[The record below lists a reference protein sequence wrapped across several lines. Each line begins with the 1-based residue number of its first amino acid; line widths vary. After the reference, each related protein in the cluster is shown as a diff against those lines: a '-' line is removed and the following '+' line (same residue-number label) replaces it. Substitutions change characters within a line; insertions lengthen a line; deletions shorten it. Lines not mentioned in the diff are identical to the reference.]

1 MTRSLM
7 NTLKIEAKLADT
19 YKYQRLSADLSEKY
33 REFFRSN
40 IPDWLSEDGSD
51 ETLFTANGSVIC
63 KGYDRIV
70 VGDYGAFIEF
80 SEERLPEQYPTPTLV
95 VPADQRF
102 RIEDERY
109 SGHVKYVWMT
119 VPDGSGVK
127 VYLQKKKVTYA
138 DYKPGKYYV
147 SVHEVER
154 G

>member
-1 MTRSLM
+1 M

-19 YKYQRLSADLSEKY
+19 YKYQRLSADLSEIY

-51 ETLFTANGSVIC
+51 ETLFTTNGSVIC

-80 SEERLPEQYPTPTLV
+80 SEERLPDQYPTPTLV

-147 SVHEVER
+147 SVHEVKR